1 MESAHDPSDTRDPFN
16 LARFVAAQA
25 PVIDRVHAELSRGR
39 KQSHWM
45 WFVFPQ
51 LAGLGKSPTAQAYA
65 LASLDEAKAYA
76 AHPVLGARLRALTE
90 IVLGAADGA
99 TARGIFGTPDD
110 LKFHS
115 CMTLFAR
122 AAPDGAP
129 FHLALARFFDGR
141 EDGATLALLAA

>member
-1 MESAHDPSDTRDPFN
+1 MEAARDDPFH

-25 PVIDRVHAELSRGR
+25 PVIERVRAELSRGAKR
-39 KQSHWM
+39 SHWM

-51 LAGLGKSPTAQAYA
+51 LAGLGKSPTARAYA
-65 LASLDEAKAYA
+65 LASLDEAKAFF
-76 AHPVLGARLRALTE
+76 AHPVLGARLCELTGL
-90 IVLGAADGA
+90 VLDAGPDA
-99 TARGIFGTPDD
+99 TARGIFGAPDD

-122 AAPDGAP
+122 AAPREAP
-129 FHLALARFFDGR
+129 FRRALARFFDGR